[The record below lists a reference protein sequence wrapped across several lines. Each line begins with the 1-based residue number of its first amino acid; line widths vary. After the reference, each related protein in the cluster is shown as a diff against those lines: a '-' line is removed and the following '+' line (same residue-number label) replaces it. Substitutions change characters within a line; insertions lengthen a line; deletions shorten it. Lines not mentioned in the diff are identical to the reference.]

1 MKKKVPKGLAAV
13 AIAAILIPTMVFA
26 NEKNDLVSP
35 LGVGKWDVLLNSEY
49 GVYASR
55 WVATRPVN
63 SGGGDLR
70 ICMSGVN
77 TGNTITVD
85 VFEEDLNFNDTVKT
99 GITFKGPSTGTG
111 TSSKTC
117 SANMDVEK
125 YVDGDFAE
133 IFLKMKGKLESD
145 TVRVYIED

>member
-1 MKKKVPKGLAAV
+1 MKKIVMAV

-26 NEKNDLVSP
+26 NEKNGLVSP
-35 LGVGKWDVLLNSEY
+35 LGAGEWDVLLNSEY
-49 GVYASR
+49 GVYESR

-63 SGGGDLR
+63 SGGGDFR

-77 TGNTITVD
+77 AGNTITVD
-85 VFEEDLNFNDTVKT
+85 VFEEDLIFNDTVKT
-99 GITFKGPSTGTG
+99 GITFKGPSTGT
-111 TSSKTC
+111 SSKTC
-117 SANMDVEK
+117 SANMDVVK

>member
-1 MKKKVPKGLAAV
+1 MSKGLTAV

-26 NEKNDLVSP
+26 NEKNGLVSP
-35 LGVGKWDVLLNSEY
+35 LGAGEWDVLLNSEY
-49 GVYASR
+49 GVYESR
-55 WVATRPVN
+55 LVATRPVN

-77 TGNTITVD
+77 AGNTITVD
-85 VFEEDLNFNDTVKT
+85 VFEEDLAFNDTVKT
-99 GITFKGPSTGTG
+99 GITFKGPSTG